1 MHHKLKLS
9 YKFYFLTGTIF
20 FNITKICFSCMIA
33 PNSTISIYFIQF
45 SKLLLKMLYKMP
57 GRKYVSSNHFYFT
70 ASSVKVTNFPA
81 NAIPGD
87 RNIGARQTCANLVR
101 CLLPVHLLILYCI
114 FNSTTCMC
122 YNCSVS
128 DIFRVGLTR
137 LGMNRINFFRPYLLF
152 RKLQS

>member
-1 MHHKLKLS
+1 
-9 YKFYFLTGTIF
+9 
-20 FNITKICFSCMIA
+20 MIA

-45 SKLLLKMLYKMP
+45 SKLLRKMLYKMR

-70 ASSVKVTNFPA
+70 ASTVKVTNFPA
-81 NAIPGD
+81 NAIIGE
-87 RNIGARQTCANLVR
+87 RNSRRSQYRAKVIGARQTCANLVR